1 MKEKHKNG
9 CNILIM
15 IFTNLEKYVNSKKCS
30 KQRSQPPHPSLQQ
43 SRSYFHAEK
52 VTWLRLLFAIEYV
65 YPADRVTKRSVYC
78 SP

>member
-15 IFTNLEKYVNSKKCS
+15 TFTNLEKYVNSKKCS

-52 VTWLRLLFAIEYV
+52 VTLLRLLCTGEYV
-65 YPADRVTKRSVYC
+65 YPADRVTKRSVYR